1 MSEPQDLSVLLAPAG
16 QLSSD
21 GQLRETISER
31 RDRKG
36 DDFPLWHLP
45 PGLVQSF
52 KLADPGFEAVIAED
66 PSVIIWLQLRFGGE
80 ISSTQLTID
89 QLWQQASALPPKA
102 PLTKL
107 ELQPSK
113 AAPQI

>member
-1 MSEPQDLSVLLAPAG
+1 MSEAEKLSVLVAPAG

-36 DDFPLWHLP
+36 FDFPLWHLP
-45 PGLVQSF
+45 PGLVQR
-52 KLADPGFEAVIAED
+52 LEIAGPGYEAVVAAD
-66 PSVIIWLQLRFGGE
+66 PSVILWLQFRLGGE
-80 ISSTQLTID
+80 ISSLDISPD
-89 QLWQQASALPPKA
+89 FLHEHAKALPPKA

-107 ELQPSK
+107 EYKP
-113 AAPQI
+113 